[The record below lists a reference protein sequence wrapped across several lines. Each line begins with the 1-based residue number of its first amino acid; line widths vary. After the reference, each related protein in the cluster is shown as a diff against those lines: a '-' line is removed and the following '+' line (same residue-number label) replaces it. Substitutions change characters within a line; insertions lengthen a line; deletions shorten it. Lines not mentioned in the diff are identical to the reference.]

1 MKRLGSFL
9 LVVLGFCL
17 IAGLYVISARTQSA
31 GKEVRRLERT
41 LAQERAAIAV
51 LNAEIAHLESPHRLA
66 DLSETY
72 LELRPTDPDQILT
85 LDDVVVRVARR
96 APAQNNDEEAAQ

>member
-1 MKRLGSFL
+1 MKRFGSFL

-41 LAQERAAIAV
+41 LEQERTALAV
-51 LNAEIAHLESPHRLA
+51 LNAEIAHLENPQRLA
-66 DLSETY
+66 DLSEQY
-72 LELRPTDPDQILT
+72 LDLRPTQPEQILT
-85 LDDVVVRVARR
+85 LDDVIVRVPLR
-96 APAQNNDEEAAQ
+96 AAPQEGAQ